1 MARETKKSE
10 TSKQTRKRYS
20 NEYKTEALALAERVG
35 IAAAAEQLGL
45 QASQLYSWRSQA
57 QLLKRKGQVNSELA
71 TENVRLKRQLAEKEQ
86 EVAILKKAS
95 AYFARNL
102 T

>member
-1 MARETKKSE
+1 MTRQSKT
-10 TSKQTRKRYS
+10 TKQTRKRYS
-20 NEYKTEALALAERVG
+20 TEFKEEALALAKSVG
-35 IAAAAEQLGL
+35 VAEAAAKLQL
-45 QASQLYSWRSQA
+45 QSSQLYAWRTKAQTVARRTETEQA
-57 QLLKRKGQVNSELA
+57 LA
-71 TENVRLKRQLAEKEQ
+71 VENARLKRQLAEKEQ

>member
-1 MARETKKSE
+1 MARQPKNSKKPRRRFSE
-10 TSKQTRKRYS
+10 EFKS
-20 NEYKTEALALAERVG
+20 EALALADKVG
-35 IAAAAEQLGL
+35 VGEAADQLKL
-45 QASQLYSWRSQA
+45 QTSQLYAWRSKA
-57 QLLKRKGQVNSELA
+57 ALLQRQGQIDQKLA
-71 TENVRLKRQLAEKEQ
+71 TENARLKRLLAEKDQ

>member
-1 MARETKKSE
+1 MARQTKTKTTARRRHSAEFKS
-10 TSKQTRKRYS
+10 
-20 NEYKTEALALAERVG
+20 EALALAEKVG
-35 IAAAAEQLGL
+35 VSVAARELNL
-45 QASQLYSWRSQA
+45 QSSQLYGWRAKAQSTALRGEAEQA
-57 QLLKRKGQVNSELA
+57 LA
-71 TENVRLKRQLAEKEQ
+71 VENARLKRLLAEKEQ

>member
-1 MARETKKSE
+1 MARQSKSTK
-10 TSKQTRKRYS
+10 QALKRYAA
-20 NEYKTEALALAERVG
+20 EFKEEALALAKKVG
-35 IAAAAEQLGL
+35 VAEAAAQLKL
-45 QASQLYSWRSQA
+45 QSSQLYAWRVKAETVARRTETEQA
-57 QLLKRKGQVNSELA
+57 LVV
-71 TENVRLKRQLAEKEQ
+71 ENARLKRQLAEKEQ